1 MGRHP
6 AARQKIIDASRAIV
20 LERGAGALTFDEI
33 SQVSGVTRGGIT
45 YHFPTKQAL
54 LKGLVEHDVSQ
65 WKAVEADNRPDDC
78 PAEAAELVGF
88 IRAHTNED
96 PDRRR
101 FVSGMLSAATLD
113 PPILD
118 PAREFERARMD
129 EIDWDDKALRL
140 QVLRCAAIGL
150 FWSELFCCPEMP
162 PDVRR
167 ELVALLE
174 KTAIDWCTD
183 PDSNKPDNKTAG

>member
-1 MGRHP
+1 MAMGRTP

-20 LERGAGALTFDEI
+20 RERGAGALTFDEI

-54 LKGLVEHDVSQ
+54 LRGLVDDDVRQ
-65 WKAVEADNRPDDC
+65 WKQVEADNQPEGTS
-78 PAEAAELVGF
+78 AEMGELIGF

-101 FVSGMLSAATLD
+101 FVSGMLSAVTLD

-118 PAREFERARMD
+118 PAREFERDRMAAI
-129 EIDWDDKALRL
+129 EWNEKNLKLQMLRY
-140 QVLRCAAIGL
+140 AAIGI
-150 FWSELFCCPEMP
+150 FWSQLFGCPDLP
-162 PDVRR
+162 ADVRR
-167 ELVALLE
+167 QLVALLE
-174 KTAIDWCTD
+174 RTATSWSEDAATPD
-183 PDSNKPDNKTAG
+183 PTTNE

>member
-1 MGRHP
+1 MAMGRQP
-6 AARQKIIDASRAIV
+6 AARQKIIDASRDIV
-20 LERGAGALTFDEI
+20 LERGAGALTFEEI

-54 LKGLVEHDVSQ
+54 LQGLVEHDVRQ
-65 WKAVEADNRPDDC
+65 WKEVETDNEPDDC
-78 PAEAAELVGF
+78 PSEAAELIGF

-118 PAREFERARMD
+118 PARDFERERMD
-129 EIDWDDKALRL
+129 AIDWDEQNLKLQMLRF
-140 QVLRCAAIGL
+140 AAIGL

-162 PDVRR
+162 ADTRR

-174 KTAIDWCTD
+174 KTAIDWSAEASTKD
-183 PDSNKPDNKTAG
+183 DNPTE